1 MDLNGITTNSIS
13 SPKFI
18 REKKKKGKKNQQQQQ
33 EETTTAASTTTVKF
47 LGVRRRPWGRYAS
60 EIRDPSTKERHWLG
74 TFDTAEEAALAYDK
88 AARSMR
94 GTKART
100 NFIYSDM
107 PHGTSV
113 TSLVSP
119 DQPPQHDLSPLFV
132 PPPQQN
138 NSSDNVQLFFSQDS
152 SNNNMYHSAEGGFS
166 ADSQSWIPATFS
178 QQEQQQHHPIMVN
191 SSSGY
196 HSQVDD
202 DIQLPPLPCDLSDI
216 GVSDY
221 DMGHGGWMQMDT
233 TSFLGYPE
241 QSFGLEPVWSGSS
254 ELVHSPLFGQMPP
267 VSDLVPS
274 VMDNLDL
281 GSSAYFF

>member
-1 MDLNGITTNSIS
+1 MDFNGIATNSSS
-13 SPKFI
+13 SPMFI
-18 REKKKKGKKNQQQQQ
+18 QEKKKKGKKNQQQQQ
-33 EETTTAASTTTVKF
+33 QQQQETTTTIKF

-107 PHGTSV
+107 PHGSSV
-113 TSLVSP
+113 TSLISP
-119 DQPPQHDLSPLFV
+119 DQPTQHDFSPLLV

-138 NSSDNVQLFFSQDS
+138 DSSSNVQLFFSQDS
-152 SNNNMYHSAEGGFS
+152 SNMDHSAEGGFS
-166 ADSQSWIPATFS
+166 DSQSWIPATFS
-178 QQEQQQHHPIMVN
+178 QQQQQQHPIMFSS
-191 SSSGY
+191 SSSGF
-196 HSQVDD
+196 HNQVNEE
-202 DIQLPPLPCDLSDI
+202 IQLPPLPCELSDI

-221 DMGHGGWMQMDT
+221 DMGHGGWMD

-241 QSFGLEPVWSGSS
+241 QSLGLEPVWSGSN
-254 ELVHSPLFGQMPP
+254 EFVHSPLFGQMPP
-267 VSDLVPS
+267 VSDSVPS
-274 VMDNLDL
+274 IMDHLDL